1 MTNSI
6 LGFLPAARKTEVE
19 MNPLPASLAVAG
31 FPMTIL
37 LSGTT
42 LAAISNT
49 EVLGQVLDEAVRRL
63 LQAVYSLT
71 PGSSVHMI
79 GDAKVN
85 LDGGDVRL

>member
-49 EVLGQVLDEAVRRL
+49 EVLGQVLDEAVTSGKRQNTFSYFSYL
-63 LQAVYSLT
+63 FYLPQV
-71 PGSSVHMI
+71 
-79 GDAKVN
+79 
-85 LDGGDVRL
+85 